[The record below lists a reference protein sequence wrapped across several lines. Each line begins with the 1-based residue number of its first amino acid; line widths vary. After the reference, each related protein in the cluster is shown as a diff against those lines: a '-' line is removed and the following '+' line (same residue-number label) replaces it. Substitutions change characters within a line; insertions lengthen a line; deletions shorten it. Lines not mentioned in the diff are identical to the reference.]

1 MNSKVDEDIGHKE
14 MESILE
20 KKEDSERKGCIH
32 RFKGV
37 IAGFGAVLFYVSS
50 GTCVQLLNRRIPDFE
65 LNTIRSAV
73 SLLAYS
79 SYLLITRKW
88 PVVPRNMIVGTLAY
102 ILASFLNSLGYYT
115 AVSLLPAACEVSLQ
129 NTITV
134 LAGLVLFSVFGK
146 ERINMWKLVCA
157 ALCIVGVVMVV
168 QPKFMSLCSTD
179 NTMVLTEELNNV
191 NATNG
196 DLSLYHLNY
205 TMDHVTDSTTKGIL
219 GELYGSTS
227 FSSFNG
233 STRGNNNCTQPDSLL
248 REIVGFIVA
257 IIAGVMLS
265 VCVLITIRNP
275 CITENILQ
283 VLFWTF
289 MMSTV
294 ISAMVTLAMETPV
307 LPGNVFDTVMVTMH
321 SLLCAGVWPLCI
333 IAPKYISG
341 NTFTLIISTD
351 VVFMLISQYTV
362 LSSILPGHRNCIEG
376 VGVVL
381 VLIGCSMSTIM
392 EMVKDRGWNN

>member
-1 MNSKVDEDIGHKE
+1 MKSRIDEDIGHKE
-14 MESILE
+14 TEGILE
-20 KKEDSERKGCIH
+20 KKEDSERKGCVY

-37 IAGFGAVLFYVSS
+37 VAGFGAVMFYVSS

-79 SYLLITRKW
+79 SYLLITGKW
-88 PVVPRNMIVGTLAY
+88 PVVPRDMIAVTLMY

-134 LAGLVLFSVFGK
+134 LAGLVLFSVFWK
-146 ERINMWKLVCA
+146 EKITLWKLVYA

-179 NTMVLTEELNNV
+179 NTKVLTEELNDV
-191 NATNG
+191 NATTELFN
-196 DLSLYHLNY
+196 HVNY
-205 TMDHVTDSTTKGIL
+205 TMDHVTDSTPKGIL
-219 GELYGSTS
+219 GKLYGSTS
-227 FSSFNG
+227 FSPFNG

-248 REIVGFIVA
+248 RTTVGFIVV
-257 IIAGVMLS
+257 IITGVMLS

-294 ISAMVTLAMETPV
+294 ISAVVMFALETPV
-307 LPGNVFDTVMVTMH
+307 LPSNVFDTVMVTMH
-321 SLLCAGVWPLCI
+321 SFLCAGVWPLCI

-362 LSSILPGHRNCIEG
+362 LSSILPGHRNWIEG

-392 EMVKDRGWNN
+392 EMVKDRAWNN

>member
-1 MNSKVDEDIGHKE
+1 M
-14 MESILE
+14 
-20 KKEDSERKGCIH
+20 
-32 RFKGV
+32 
-37 IAGFGAVLFYVSS
+37 
-50 GTCVQLLNRRIPDFE
+50 
-65 LNTIRSAV
+65 
-73 SLLAYS
+73 
-79 SYLLITRKW
+79 TRKW
-88 PVVPRNMIVGTLAY
+88 PIVPRDMITVTLAY

-134 LAGLVLFSVFGK
+134 LAGLVLFSVFWK
-146 ERINMWKLVCA
+146 ERINMRKLVCA

-168 QPKFMSLCSTD
+168 QPKFMSLCSTA
-179 NTMVLTEELNNV
+179 NTTVLTEELNNV
-191 NATNG
+191 FNATNV
-196 DLSLYHLNY
+196 SSNHVNY
-205 TMDHVTDSTTKGIL
+205 TMDHVTESTPKGVL

-248 REIVGFIVA
+248 RKIVGFIIA

-289 MMSTV
+289 MMSTF
-294 ISAMVTLAMETPV
+294 ISAVVMLAMETPV

-321 SLLCAGVWPLCI
+321 SFLCAGVWPLCI
-333 IAPKYISG
+333 IAPKFISG

-351 VVFMLISQYTV
+351 VFMLISQYTV
-362 LSSILPGHRNCIEG
+362 LSSILPGHRNWIEG

-392 EMVKDRGWNN
+392 EMVKDRAWNN

>member
-1 MNSKVDEDIGHKE
+1 MNSKLDEDIGHKE

-20 KKEDSERKGCIH
+20 KNEDSERKGYIH
-32 RFKGV
+32 RLKGV
-37 IAGFGAVLFYVSS
+37 VAGFGAVMFYVSL
-50 GTCVQLLNRRIPDFE
+50 GTCVQVLNKRIPDFE

-79 SYLLITRKW
+79 SYLVMTRKW
-88 PVVPRNMIVGTLAY
+88 PVVPQDMLAVTLVY

-134 LAGLVLFSVFGK
+134 LAGLVLFSVFWK
-146 ERINMWKLVCA
+146 ERINMQKLVCA
-157 ALCIVGVVMVV
+157 ALCIVGVFMVV

-179 NTMVLTEELNNV
+179 NTTVLTEELNRFS
-191 NATNG
+191 ATNV
-196 DLSLYHLNY
+196 SLNHVNY
-205 TMDHVTDSTTKGIL
+205 TMEHVTDSTPKGRL

-248 REIVGFIVA
+248 RKIVGFIEA

-265 VCVLITIRNP
+265 VCVFITIRNP

-283 VLFWTF
+283 VLFLTF
-289 MMSTV
+289 MTSTF
-294 ISAMVTLAMETPV
+294 ISAMVMLAMETPV
-307 LPGNVFDTVMVTMH
+307 LPSNVFDTVMVTMH

-362 LSSILPGHRNCIEG
+362 LSSILPGHRNWIEG